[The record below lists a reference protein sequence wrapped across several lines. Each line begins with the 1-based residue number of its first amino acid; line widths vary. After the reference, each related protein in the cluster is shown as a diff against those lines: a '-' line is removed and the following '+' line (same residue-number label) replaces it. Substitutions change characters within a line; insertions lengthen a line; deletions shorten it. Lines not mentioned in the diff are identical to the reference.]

1 MCVVESQLGLDIDLL
16 TPGSEINSEIQS
28 FGMKAKIRARK
39 KGEIQKR
46 ISLTLVRNSQQGI
59 LLSSMYSVL
68 FH

>member
-39 KGEIQKR
+39 KGKYRRE
-46 ISLTLVRNSQQGI
+46 LA
-59 LLSSMYSVL
+59 LLY
-68 FH
+68 

>member
-1 MCVVESQLGLDIDLL
+1 MYVESQLGLDIDLL

-28 FGMKAKIRARK
+28 FGMKAKIRVRK

-46 ISLTLVRNSQQGI
+46 ISFTLVRNSQQGI
-59 LLSSMYSVL
+59 LLSSMCSVL